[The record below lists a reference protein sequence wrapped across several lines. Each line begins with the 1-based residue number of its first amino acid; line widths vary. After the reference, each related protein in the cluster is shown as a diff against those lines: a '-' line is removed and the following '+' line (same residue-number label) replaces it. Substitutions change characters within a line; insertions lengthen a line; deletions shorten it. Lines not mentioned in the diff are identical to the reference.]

1 MINIS
6 YKILKISI
14 YFDINLYYKTD
25 YDIIYYK
32 TQ

>member
-25 YDIIYYK
+25 YDII
-32 TQ
+32 